1 MSELIEKTR
10 KSTYFTL
17 PAQLITRVLGVGY
30 VVLLARSLSVEEYGV
45 YNFVVGA
52 LLVFGF
58 LSNFGLASSL
68 QRFLPEYSKL
78 KKDSLLIKT
87 IYFAHYFR
95 TILGLLVLAIAII
108 SFDSW
113 SGQFGIEERKIEF
126 ILFTIG
132 AFFLFQIEYL
142 QIELNALFMHW
153 ATSIAQII
161 YSLLKFI
168 LVSVVFFYGFGLKEM
183 LAAEAFSYLIGM
195 LFAIYALIY
204 HVILPLKKQR
214 EINKKEELEYKRLL
228 RYSGYNAMVIPG
240 NIMFSHSMDYFV
252 IAAMASP
259 YDLGIYALASRVSK
273 MITSIMPQN
282 ILQSVIRPAFYHHYF
297 AVEDKNKELEK
308 MLNSLV
314 RLIAAFLF
322 PTVALVL
329 VTAEPLITIVFGTEY
344 TDAVTVFMVLVVFM
358 LFTALEFPSDMVL
371 QAIEKVEARLYAQ
384 IFAVYNVIAAIVLM
398 NMYGI
403 IGVAIATGTALMFK
417 CLFFYYMANYYTGIK
432 VDFWSLV
439 RIGFNTCISAL
450 ASYAVIKLDTTL
462 PYFLLSLIVGASV
475 YILMTYLNNFMNNN
489 EKALVNSFVKRRVF
503 NV

>member
-1 MSELIEKTR
+1 MTELIEKTR
-10 KSTYFTL
+10 KSAYFTL
-17 PAQLITRVLGVGY
+17 PTQLITRVLGVVY
-30 VVLLARSLSVEEYGV
+30 VVLLARALSVEEYGV

-52 LLVFGF
+52 LLVLGF
-58 LSNFGLASSL
+58 FSNFGLASSL

-78 KKDSLLIKT
+78 NKNNLLIKT
-87 IYFAHYFR
+87 ICFAHYFR
-95 TILGLLVLAIAII
+95 TILGLIVLVI
-108 SFDSW
+108 SILLFDSW
-113 SGQFGIEERKIEF
+113 SAQFGIEERKTEF
-126 ILFTIG
+126 ILFTVG
-132 AFFLFQIEYL
+132 AFFFFQIEYL

-153 ATSIAQII
+153 ASSIAQVL
-161 YSLLKFI
+161 YSFLKFI
-168 LVSVVFFYGFGLKEM
+168 LVSIVFYYGLGLKEI
-183 LAAEAFSYLIGM
+183 LVAEAFAYLIGM
-195 LFAIYALIY
+195 LFAIYALIF
-204 HVILPLKKQR
+204 HVIIPAKRKR
-214 EINKKEELEYKRLL
+214 ELNNNDNLEYKRLL

-240 NIMFSHSMDYFV
+240 NIMFSHSMDFFV
-252 IAAMASP
+252 IAAMANP
-259 YDLGIYALASRVSK
+259 YDLGLYALASRVSK

-297 AVEDKNKELEK
+297 SVEDKNKELEK

-314 RLIAAFLF
+314 RLISAFLF

-329 VTAEPLITIVFGTEY
+329 ITAVPLITIIFGAEY
-344 TDAVTVFMVLVVFM
+344 KAAVSVFMVLVVFM

-371 QAIEKVEARLYAQ
+371 QAIEKVQARLYAQ
-384 IFAVYNVIAAIVLM
+384 IFAVYNVVAAIILM

-432 VDFWSLV
+432 IDLASLFK
-439 RIGFNTCISAL
+439 IAINTAVSAL
-450 ASYAVIKLDTTL
+450 AAYTVIYFGETL
-462 PYFLLSLIVGASV
+462 IYFLLSLLVGSVV